1 MAEQPAMKIP
11 KDAAQIV
18 FWFNGL
24 PQPTSFLVKRKDAE
38 LLMGEYN
45 RVLNTICAD
54 GEAGPVSFPVS
65 FKSYPDGRGYSSE
78 TTFNA
83 FHLRGITIEYPSIAI
98 VGAI

>member
-11 KDAAQIV
+11 KDAAQVV
-18 FWFNGL
+18 FWFDGL

-38 LLMGEYN
+38 SLMAEYTDM
-45 RVLNTICAD
+45 LNNMPED
-54 GEAGPVSFPVS
+54 GATGRASFPVS
-65 FKSYPDGRGYSSE
+65 FNSYPDGRGYSSE

-83 FHLRGITIEYPSIAI
+83 FNLRGITIEYPSIAI

>member
-11 KDAAQIV
+11 KDAAQVV
-18 FWFNGL
+18 FWFDGL

-38 LLMGEYN
+38 SVMAEYTDMLN
-45 RVLNTICAD
+45 NVL
-54 GEAGPVSFPVS
+54 GLVSFPVS

-83 FHLRGITIEYPSIAI
+83 FNLRGVTIEYPSIAI